1 MPLVSKTF
9 DQLLDFTRTTSGTFV
24 GSNGL
29 IQTTPASLN
38 LLTWTQQF
46 DNAAWNKSNATA
58 NANITTAPDD
68 TATADVLVEDTTSG
82 SHLFQQFVSY
92 TSGVSYTLSFYVK
105 AGTRSWVQIAFPNA
119 AFTGAPASYYDLSG
133 AGALGTAS
141 GSPTARTITD
151 VGNGWHRITIT
162 ATATATA
169 GGNTFIRSAT
179 GDNAGVYVGVA
190 SAQAVFLWGAQLEL
204 GSTATTYTRNNGGV
218 YPPRFD
224 YDSVTLAPK
233 GIMIE
238 EQRTNLLLNSVFD
251 GAVSGTPGT
260 GPTSWTY
267 SNVGGTLTVT
277 DLGRNFASNSLRF
290 TVTSDRQTLQQNVT
304 LAATG
309 TYVLSASVNVFVSCS
324 LQQLFQFNPLP
335 AGATIQYVYNGVNQ
349 IAGFAPPTGRGLLQV
364 IITTT
369 GTGGSLGIRVGVGTS
384 GVITGDVSFQDV
396 QIELGLF
403 ATSYIPTAG
412 STVTRAADQCSIVAP
427 NFAPWYN
434 QSEGTF
440 VFEGTVLGATGFSW
454 PLIASDNTA
463 PNRFGMYRSSSSV
476 AGFIIASNVTQ
487 MEVATTS
494 VVANVP
500 FKISVAAQTN
510 NGNFSFNGN
519 IGSTDTTIT
528 MPVVNKISLGSSASG
543 VAEYLNGHIRS
554 ICYYPVRLS
563 NAQLQALTA

>member
-1 MPLVSKTF
+1 MTNYTF
-9 DQLLDFTRTTSGTFV
+9 QSLIDFTRTTSGTFV
-24 GSNGL
+24 GSDGL
-29 IQTTPASLN
+29 IQLTPASVN
-38 LLTWTQQF
+38 VLLQTQQF
-46 DNAAWNKSNATA
+46 DNASWAKTNSTVTA
-58 NANITTAPDD
+58 NTTVAPDG
-68 TATADVLVEDTTSG
+68 TSTADKLVEDTATSNHQASQSPSVTTARHTFSLYAKAAERSWIRVVCVDG
-82 SHLFQQFVSY
+82 GAYINLTNGTVG
-92 TSGVSYTLSFYVK
+92 GVA
-105 AGTRSWVQIAFPNA
+105 AGTVLFS
-119 AFTGAPASYYDLSG
+119 AS
-133 AGALGTAS
+133 T
-141 GSPTARTITD
+141 PVN
-151 VGNGWHRITIT
+151 VGNGWYRIEVGFTPVS
-162 ATATATA
+162 A
-169 GGNTFIRSAT
+169 GAASCTVRLAT
-179 GDNAGVYVGVA
+179 GDGVQSYLGDGTSGIFV
-190 SAQAVFLWGAQLEL
+190 WGAQLEAA
-204 GSTATTYTRNNGGV
+204 SAATTYTRNNGGV

-224 YDSVTLAPK
+224 YDPVTLAPK
-233 GIMIE
+233 GILLE
-238 EQRTNLLLNSVFD
+238 EQRTNLLLNSVFG
-251 GAVSGTPGT
+251 GAISGTPGT
-260 GPTSWTY
+260 VPTSWTY
-267 SNVGGTLTVT
+267 GATGGTLTVT

-290 TVTSDRQTLQQNVT
+290 TVTSNRQTLQQNVT

-309 TYVLSASVNVFVSCS
+309 TYVLSASVNVFVSTS
-324 LQQLFQFNPLP
+324 VQQMFQFNPLP

-349 IAGFAPPTGRGLLQV
+349 IGGFAPPTGTGLLQV

-384 GVITGDVSFQDV
+384 GVTTGDVSFQDV